1 MIILTGASGGIGQE
15 IINGLSNIDNL
26 IGIYNKNKLLT
37 KKKINYHKVDLT
49 SENNI
54 NKFIKT
60 VEKKLN
66 KITLIHCAAKKIDDL
81 LINFKQEHF
90 KKIIDV
96 NLLGNFLLTKH
107 LLPIMLKNKWGR
119 IIHISSVTGKI
130 GAVGTI
136 PYGLSKTALYGFSRG
151 LAKEYAKFNITS
163 NIIELGYFKTGL
175 YKNLSKNVQNEL
187 LMQIPSKKLGNVDNI
202 VNCINF
208 LINSDYVNG
217 SKISIDGGI

>member
-15 IINGLSNIDNL
+15 IINGLSNLDNL
-26 IGIYNKNKLLT
+26 IGIYNENKPLT
-37 KKKINYHKVDLT
+37 KKKNNYYKVDLT
-49 SENNI
+49 CENSI
-54 NKFIKT
+54 IKFIKT
-60 VEKKLN
+60 FEKKLS
-66 KITLIHCAAKKIDDL
+66 KITLVHCAAKKIDNL

-90 KKIIDV
+90 KKIIDA

-136 PYGLSKTALYGFSRG
+136 PYGLSKTALYGLSRG

-187 LMQIPSKKLGNVDNI
+187 LMQIPSKKLGNIINI
-202 VNCINF
+202 VNCVNF

-217 SKISIDGGI
+217 SKIAIDGGI